1 MLFYR
6 LQISTDL
13 NEVGVFPQ
21 IGEMKVGLH
30 KDDPKHLFNQADLS
44 KLSAEI
50 YIPSFKLQNKA
61 KLTDVLSFPINNDWV
76 VSEKLKS
83 VFESE
88 NIADV
93 QFIPIEIFKKEELKN
108 YFLLRPLKSSIE
120 QIDFSK
126 TEISI
131 MKTTW
136 DEEQIVKVRDV
147 QGFLALVEET
157 KYPMSIKIKR
167 PYILQ
172 DCNLKF
178 FCIKYVYGIFPYFI
192 SKEFRDILVN
202 HNITGIRYMELDEI
216 L

>member
-1 MLFYR
+1 MIFYR
-6 LQISTDL
+6 IEISTNL

-30 KDDPKHLFNQADLS
+30 KDDPNHLFNQADLS
-44 KLSAEI
+44 KLSSEV
-50 YIPSFKLQNKA
+50 YIPSFKLRNKA

-83 VFESE
+83 IFERE
-88 NIADV
+88 NIIDV
-93 QFIPIEIFKKEELKN
+93 QFMPIEIFKNEDLKN
-108 YFLLRPLKSSIE
+108 YFLLRPLRSSIE

-136 DEEQIVKVRDV
+136 DEEQKVSVRDV
-147 QGFLALVEET
+147 QAFFDLIEKT

-167 PYILQ
+167 PYIIQ
-172 DCNLKF
+172 ECNLKF
-178 FCIKYVYGIFPYFI
+178 FSIKYIYGVFPYFI
-192 SKEFRDILVN
+192 SKEFSDILLKN
-202 HNITGIRYMELDEI
+202 NISGIRLMELDEQI
-216 L
+216 

>member
-1 MLFYR
+1 MIFYR
-6 LQISTDL
+6 IETSTDL
-13 NEVGVFPQ
+13 NEVGEFPQ

-30 KDDPKHLFNQADLS
+30 KDDPKHLFNQAELS
-44 KLSAEI
+44 KLSSEI
-50 YIPSFKLQNKA
+50 YIPSFKLRRKA

-76 VSEKLKS
+76 VSEKFKS
-83 VFESE
+83 IFEQE

-93 QFIPIEIFKKEELKN
+93 QFIPIEIFQNEELKY
-108 YFLLRPLKSSIE
+108 YFLLRSLRSSIE

-136 DEEQIVKVRDV
+136 DEEQKVSVSDV

-157 KYPMSIKIKR
+157 KYPLSIKIKR
-167 PYILQ
+167 PYIIQ
-172 DCNLKF
+172 ECNLKF
-178 FCIKYVYGIFPYFI
+178 FSIKFVYGVFPRFI
-192 SKEFRDILVN
+192 SKGFKDVLAN
-202 HNITGIRYMELDEI
+202 NNISGIRYMELDEI